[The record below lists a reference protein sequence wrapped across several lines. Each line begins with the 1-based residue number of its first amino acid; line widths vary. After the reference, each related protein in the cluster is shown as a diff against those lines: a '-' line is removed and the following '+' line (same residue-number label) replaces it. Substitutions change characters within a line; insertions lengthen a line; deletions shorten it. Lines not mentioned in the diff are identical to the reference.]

1 MTKFT
6 TAIATAATALLLTGN
21 AFAQMP
27 AAGEGPLFLNEAHAV
42 SPVSREAVRAEA
54 AQKAHAALVP
64 TRHAS
69 DNVSTMSLRS
79 NPAQS
84 RAEVRQE
91 TRDAFTAGFRPA
103 AGERA

>member
-6 TAIATAATALLLTGN
+6 TAFATAATALLLTGN

-103 AGERA
+103 VGERA

>member
-54 AQKAHAALVP
+54 AQKAHAALAWAGRSSLGGLLHWANAVSRL
-64 TRHAS
+64 RHAKPKPRR
-69 DNVSTMSLRS
+69 V
-79 NPAQS
+79 QY
-84 RAEVRQE
+84 QK
-91 TRDAFTAGFRPA
+91 
-103 AGERA
+103 